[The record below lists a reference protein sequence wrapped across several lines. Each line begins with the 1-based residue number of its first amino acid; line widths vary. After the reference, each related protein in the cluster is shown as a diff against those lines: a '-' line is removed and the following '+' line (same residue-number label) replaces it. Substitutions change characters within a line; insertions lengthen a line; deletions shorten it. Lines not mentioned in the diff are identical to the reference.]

1 MPEVPSRTFPT
12 MCWSSEFMTWCCEVK
27 HTGQHQKLVESAS
40 LSLNVIF
47 QMFLLL
53 SLFFCPEYF
62 NRPTLFHIHQE
73 YKKYFEHFNS
83 RRSSKTLMQGL
94 QTRPTLQCANLNQS
108 PGCTDKSF
116 SNKNNY
122 AIQWITLSFLCRTK
136 KQEISAR

>member
-12 MCWSSEFMTWCCEVK
+12 MCWSSGFMTWCCEVK
-27 HTGQHQKLVESAS
+27 HKTGQHQKLVESAS
-40 LSLNVIF
+40 LFF

-62 NRPTLFHIHQE
+62 KRPTLFHIHQE

-83 RRSSKTLMQGL
+83 GRSSKALMQGL
-94 QTRPTLQCANLNQS
+94 QTRPTLRCANLNQS
-108 PGCTDKSF
+108 PSCGDKSF

-122 AIQWITLSFLCRTK
+122 AIQWITLSFLGKTT